1 MIDMCTAFSFGENKN
16 RDKDTGKDKNFQSL
30 FNIESSKRQDLKL
43 ALEALKEAAV
53 GRQTSKDTRKL
64 GVRDLRNKLFHDF
77 LTISTQDFDN
87 LVGCSKQLLASTH
100 AVISCLC
107 GEHSSDCV
115 QQALNEIDAI
125 DKRNLTVS
133 KLSDDERDNLNRR
146 NQEMLQ
152 ELEKMKSR
160 KFDSFAVCLKHD
172 IQEHLIPSLYAVNT
186 CSIQFFNP
194 HIRQSKR
201 QAWGAGNSLQSLLS
215 GSDYSCQIIPRQ
227 QAGGQGTAA
236 GVEFADVVDPHKHR
250 AHVLHC
256 V

>member
-1 MIDMCTAFSFGENKN
+1 MIDMCTAFSFGENTNK
-16 RDKDTGKDKNFQSL
+16 DKDTGKDKNFQSL
-30 FNIESSKRQDLKL
+30 FDIESNKRQDLKL
-43 ALEALKEAAV
+43 ALETLKEAAV
-53 GRQTSKDTRKL
+53 GRQISKDTKKV

-87 LVGCSKQLLASTH
+87 LVACSKQLLTSTR
-100 AVISCLC
+100 AVISCLR

-115 QQALNEIDAI
+115 QQSLNEIDVIA
-125 DKRNLTVS
+125 KRDLTVS

-172 IQEHLIPSLYAVNT
+172 IQDYLIPSLYAANI
-186 CSIQFFNP
+186 CSIQLFNP

-201 QAWGAGNSLQSLLS
+201 QAWGSGNSLQSLLS
-215 GSDYSCQIIPRQ
+215 GSDSSCQIIP
-227 QAGGQGTAA
+227 
-236 GVEFADVVDPHKHR
+236 
-250 AHVLHC
+250 
-256 V
+256 